1 MADANPVSASLTLR
15 RLAGAGTALAL
26 LFLLA
31 PALDLWA
38 ARLFF
43 VPGEEFPLGRV
54 ALIDFIHNKG
64 VPALLIGGIAAALIV
79 AAFNLARGTNW
90 LGLRRRGLVFVL
102 LCAALGPGLLVNV
115 VLKDHWGRARPAQV
129 EAFGGTR
136 AYTPPVIPSD
146 ECDRNCSFVAGD
158 PSAGF
163 FYLSFAMLAASSAGA
178 LAAAVLGL
186 ALGILR
192 MAQGGHFLSDVL
204 FSGLLMA
211 ALIRFL
217 YLLVVEPD
225 GAARFAQWWRW
236 ARSSVAGRLTLALIL
251 IAIAIVLSV
260 RMIDR
265 PVAEWAHALSPG
277 IRAVMQWITQLG
289 VSTGWLIL
297 SGVPVILFVLSRRW
311 LAPSLRARWQ
321 SYAYLPLFAF
331 VSIAGAGIAN
341 ALVKAAA
348 GRFRPKLYFLDQR
361 FGFDLWHRTADYTS
375 FPSGHTVTVFA
386 LASALALIW
395 RPLAWPGF
403 ALALLVGLSRIM
415 VGAHWPSDVLAA
427 AWLGIA
433 WTLWMRHIFEQHG
446 VSMAAA
452 RGGAAAWQRPLF
464 RLPRLRPGRKAAP
477 APCAT
482 GPR

>member
-1 MADANPVSASLTLR
+1 
-15 RLAGAGTALAL
+15 
-26 LFLLA
+26 
-31 PALDLWA
+31 
-38 ARLFF
+38 
-43 VPGEEFPLGRV
+43 
-54 ALIDFIHNKG
+54 
-64 VPALLIGGIAAALIV
+64 
-79 AAFNLARGTNW
+79 
-90 LGLRRRGLVFVL
+90 
-102 LCAALGPGLLVNV
+102 
-115 VLKDHWGRARPAQV
+115 
-129 EAFGGTR
+129 
-136 AYTPPVIPSD
+136 
-146 ECDRNCSFVAGD
+146 
-158 PSAGF
+158 
-163 FYLSFAMLAASSAGA
+163 
-178 LAAAVLGL
+178 
-186 ALGILR
+186 
-192 MAQGGHFLSDVL
+192 VL

-217 YLLVVEPD
+217 YLLIVEPD

-236 ARSSVAGRLTLALIL
+236 ARSRVAGRLTLALIL

-341 ALVKAAA
+341 SLVKAAA

-415 VGAHWPSDVLAA
+415 VARIGRATCWRRPGSASPGPCGCGIFSSSTGS
-427 AWLGIA
+427 AW
-433 WTLWMRHIFEQHG
+433 RRR
-446 VSMAAA
+446 AAA
-452 RGGAAAWQRPLF
+452 RRRGSARCSACPGCDRGEKQRP
-464 RLPRLRPGRKAAP
+464 RLVPPGLASYFLLAGRIP
-477 APCAT
+477 VT
-482 GPR
+482 G